1 MIKMIFLLL
10 LILMVIMNGMLIIYW
25 FKYRLQKYILDRK
38 FYGDRFNAVFSAL
51 SLVAII
57 ESIFACVYDN
67 IPNFIEFY
75 ILLHIAIMFAVLIY
89 YTLKYIQELKHIKDF
104 YKNNSTQNKVG
115 RVKGRE
121 VEVKNKNN
129 QI

>member
-1 MIKMIFLLL
+1 
-10 LILMVIMNGMLIIYW
+10 
-25 FKYRLQKYILDRK
+25 
-38 FYGDRFNAVFSAL
+38 
-51 SLVAII
+51 
-57 ESIFACVYDN
+57 
-67 IPNFIEFY
+67 
-75 ILLHIAIMFAVLIY
+75 MFAVLIY